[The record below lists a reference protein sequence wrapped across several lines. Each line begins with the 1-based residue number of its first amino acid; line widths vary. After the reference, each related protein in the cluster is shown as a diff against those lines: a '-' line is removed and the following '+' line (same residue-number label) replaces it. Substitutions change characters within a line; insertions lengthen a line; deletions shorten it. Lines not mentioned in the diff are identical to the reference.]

1 MDKWMKMIESYID
14 KVSSWSLFNRSEIIW
29 FSLGVI
35 SILILQLIF

>member
-1 MDKWMKMIESYID
+1 MDKWMKTIESYID
-14 KVSSWSLFNRSEIIW
+14 KVSSWSLFNRSEIVW

>member
-1 MDKWMKMIESYID
+1 MDKWMKMIESCIG
-14 KVSSWSLFNRSEIIW
+14 KVSSWSLHNRSEIIW